1 MVASGNEAD
10 PPGNGSLAFAHGSV
24 GGSIPSATVME
35 IPGSARSIVSSCR
48 STTTGG
54 TALADSR
61 STVLSSLLTLVL
73 VGLVASGC
81 GGSTDPG
88 GGGTGNR
95 PASLQIVSGDV
106 QVSAVGTELPAALV
120 VKVLDAAGAPVAGQA
135 INFRVVAGGGT
146 TFAGVGTTNANG
158 MAQERWTV
166 GTTAGPQRLEA
177 RAVDSATG
185 VAIVY
190 GTFTATAVAGP
201 PVGVTVIS
209 GDGQSGPPSTAL
221 ASPIVVRLADSYG
234 NPVLSAAVIFAV
246 TSGGGVASPATAS
259 TDSTGTASTTW
270 TLGVQNGAQTLEAQ
284 VTGVPAA
291 VVHATA
297 SSNAYLRVANLSPDL
312 GPLDFCVRTTGA
324 TTWGDPVMAAAGAT
338 SGLVYDGGTGIDGMA
353 QVSRY
358 FDFASGTYDVAVYQK
373 ALLGASCAA
382 PTATKTGV
390 SLDNGV
396 YKLVAAVGYT
406 GSTTAP
412 HALASFTD
420 ERTVTTGNM
429 AIRFANVGILPGA
442 TFGPL
447 PPIDVGITT
456 ASAPYAAILKNVT
469 YPGVAPASTSA
480 PVIDANGYAV
490 LPATSFAGAVQ
501 LTVCPAGLT
510 PTTAPAGYCQSTNL
524 AAGLIT
530 PGTVA
535 SAYVIGV
542 AGTPPN
548 LLLCG
553 DNTGPP
559 SVGYNYSLCLTKL
572 P

>member
-1 MVASGNEAD
+1 
-10 PPGNGSLAFAHGSV
+10 
-24 GGSIPSATVME
+24 
-35 IPGSARSIVSSCR
+35 
-48 STTTGG
+48 
-54 TALADSR
+54 LADSR
-61 STVLSSLLTLVL
+61 FTVLSSLLTLVL
-73 VGLVASGC
+73 VGLLASGC
-81 GGSTDPG
+81 GGSTDSG

-106 QVSAVGTELPAALV
+106 QVAVVGTELSAALV
-120 VKVLDAAGAPVAGQA
+120 VRVLDAAGAPVAGQA

-146 TFAGVGTTNANG
+146 TFAGVGTTNSNG
-158 MAQERWTV
+158 MAQERWTM
-166 GTTAGPQRLEA
+166 GTAAGPQRLEA

-201 PVGVTVIS
+201 PVGITVVS
-209 GDGQSGPPSTAL
+209 GDGQSGPRSTAL

-234 NPVLSAAVIFAV
+234 NPVLSAAVSFVV
-246 TSGGGVASPATAS
+246 TSGGGVASPATVA

-270 TLGVQNGAQTLEAQ
+270 TLGVQNGAQALEAQ

-297 SSNAYLRVANLSPDL
+297 NGNAYLRVANLSPDL
-312 GPLDFCVRTTGA
+312 GPLDFCVRVNGTTA
-324 TTWGDPVMAAAGAT
+324 WSEPVMLAAGAT
-338 SGLVYDGGTGIDGMA
+338 AGLVYDGGTGIDGTL

-358 FDFASGTYDVAVYQK
+358 FQYDAGTYDVAVFQK
-373 ALLGASCAA
+373 GLLGSTCTNPIAS
-382 PTATKTGV
+382 KTGIA
-390 SLDNGV
+390 LDVGV
-396 YKLVAAVGYT
+396 YKLLAAVGYA

-412 HALASFTD
+412 HALVSFTD
-420 ERTVTTGNM
+420 ETTVTTGNV

-447 PPIDVGITT
+447 PAIDVGITT
-456 ASAPYAAILKNVT
+456 ASTGYAVIFKNVT
-469 YPGVAPASTSA
+469 YPGVSPASTTA

-490 LPATSFAGAVQ
+490 VPAASFSGAVQ

-510 PTTAPAGYCQSTNL
+510 PASGFCQSTNV

-530 PGTVA
+530 ANSVA
-535 SAYVIGV
+535 TAYVIGV
-542 AGTPPN
+542 AGTPAPAAN

-553 DNTGPP
+553 DSSPP
-559 SVGYNYSLCLTKL
+559 PVAGYNYSLCLTKL

>member
-1 MVASGNEAD
+1 LIS
-10 PPGNGSLAFAHGSV
+10 
-24 GGSIPSATVME
+24 
-35 IPGSARSIVSSCR
+35 
-48 STTTGG
+48 
-54 TALADSR
+54 
-61 STVLSSLLTLVL
+61 
-73 VGLVASGC
+73 
-81 GGSTDPG
+81 
-88 GGGTGNR
+88 R
-95 PASLQIVSGDV
+95 PA
-106 QVSAVGTELPAALV
+106 P
-120 VKVLDAAGAPVAGQA
+120 
-135 INFRVVAGGGT
+135 T
-146 TFAGVGTTNANG
+146 T
-158 MAQERWTV
+158 
-166 GTTAGPQRLEA
+166 
-177 RAVDSATG
+177 S
-185 VAIVY
+185 
-190 GTFTATAVAGP
+190 
-201 PVGVTVIS
+201 
-209 GDGQSGPPSTAL
+209 PSTRRR
-221 ASPIVVRLADSYG
+221 S
-234 NPVLSAAVIFAV
+234 
-246 TSGGGVASPATAS
+246 
-259 TDSTGTASTTW
+259 
-270 TLGVQNGAQTLEAQ
+270 
-284 VTGVPAA
+284 
-291 VVHATA
+291 
-297 SSNAYLRVANLSPDL
+297 
-312 GPLDFCVRTTGA
+312 
-324 TTWGDPVMAAAGAT
+324 
-338 SGLVYDGGTGIDGMA
+338 
-353 QVSRY
+353 
-358 FDFASGTYDVAVYQK
+358 
-373 ALLGASCAA
+373 
-382 PTATKTGV
+382 KTGV

-406 GSTTAP
+406 GSTAAP

-420 ERTVTTGNM
+420 EMTVTTGNM